1 MHSLGLLRGLN
12 KIGLLKCREVARS
25 AQSMVVSIIN
35 LPIKENT
42 ELYLFLEMES
52 NVIYE

>member
-1 MHSLGLLRGLN
+1 
-12 KIGLLKCREVARS
+12 
-25 AQSMVVSIIN
+25 MVVSIIN

-52 NVIYE
+52 NVIYEWE